1 MILAED
7 SLVALNKEFHLPMEM
22 ERFRPNIVVTGLRAF
37 EEVSSLSTNVFLT
50 LFLGGCFFVKDGLN
64 FMQGKKYYFKPV
76 ICNGKCG
83 VLCSS

>member
-7 SLVALNKEFHLPMEM
+7 SLVALNKELPLSMEM

-50 LFLGGCFFVKDGLN
+50 LFLGGCFLLKMV
-64 FMQGKKYYFKPV
+64 
-76 ICNGKCG
+76 
-83 VLCSS
+83 